1 MVCNVFIF
9 REISELLW
17 EGSTK
22 GIVLMYSLIISWHL
36 LDGDAVWGDAS
47 FPVFQ
52 KAMDCSFEFIDP
64 FRDSLQPPAPDIQRL
79 FFPVYALFC
88 KPRGEEQRVLWD

>member
-1 MVCNVFIF
+1 
-9 REISELLW
+9 
-17 EGSTK
+17 
-22 GIVLMYSLIISWHL
+22 MYSLIISWHL

-52 KAMDCSFEFIDP
+52 KAMDCSFEFIDTV
-64 FRDSLQPPAPDIQRL
+64 RDSLQPPAPDIQRL

>member
-47 FPVFQ
+47 FSVFQ

-64 FRDSLQPPAPDIQRL
+64 FRDSLQPPAPDIQSLL
-79 FFPVYALFC
+79 FSVATLFY
-88 KPRGEEQRVLWD
+88 KPRREEQRVLWD

>member
-47 FPVFQ
+47 FSVFQ
-52 KAMDCSFEFIDP
+52 KAMDCSFALVDTV
-64 FRDSLQPPAPDIQRL
+64 RDSLQPPAPDI
-79 FFPVYALFC
+79 
-88 KPRGEEQRVLWD
+88 